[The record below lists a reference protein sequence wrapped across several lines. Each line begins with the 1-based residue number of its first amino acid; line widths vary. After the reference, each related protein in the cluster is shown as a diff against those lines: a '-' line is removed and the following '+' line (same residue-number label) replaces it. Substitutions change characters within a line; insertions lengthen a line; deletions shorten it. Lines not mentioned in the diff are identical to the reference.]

1 LKSNNISFPFY
12 SNFNE
17 DPDIEWQM
25 SRSEKYCLIELLK
38 TIEPDVSIEIGTYK
52 GGSLQ
57 VLSQFSKQVYSLDIS
72 PEPKKNLKSKFNNV
86 EFKIGESHK
95 IINELIH
102 EIHDEKRKLNFIL
115 IDGDHSKNGVVKD
128 LEAILSYKFKNPLTI
143 ILHDSFNPQCREGIK
158 SIDYSKYKFI
168 EHIEIDYI
176 TGCFSPNKDFREM
189 WGGFCLIKIN
199 PSYKVVNTKV
209 NESQKPLFNRAYKGS
224 KHIIKDKFLFLR
236 PLKKIIYTKL
246 GLNRKSDIYS

>member
-1 LKSNNISFPFY
+1 
-12 SNFNE
+12 
-17 DPDIEWQM
+17 M
-25 SRSEKYCLIELLK
+25 
-38 TIEPDVSIEIGTYK
+38 
-52 GGSLQ
+52 
-57 VLSQFSKQVYSLDIS
+57 
-72 PEPKKNLKSKFNNV
+72 
-86 EFKIGESHK
+86 
-95 IINELIH
+95 
-102 EIHDEKRKLNFIL
+102 
-115 IDGDHSKNGVVKD
+115 
-128 LEAILSYKFKNPLTI
+128 TI

-158 SIDYSKYKFI
+158 SIDYSKYEFI